1 MQLINTLSDTP
12 IQKFSFKSVDT
23 RENID
28 FTLRY
33 MPTQRSWYL
42 DFIYNNQE
50 FNGNKV
56 VLSENIL
63 RMYKNIIPIGIS
75 IIADKHIEPF
85 ALDDFSSGRVLF
97 YILNKEEVK
106 QVESD
111 IYGIYD

>member
-1 MQLINTLSDTP
+1 MEQIEMQLINTLSDTP

-42 DFIYNNQE
+42 DFTYNNQE

-56 VLSENIL
+56 VLGENIL
-63 RMYKNIIPIGIS
+63 RMYKNIIPIGVS
-75 IIADKHIEPF
+75 IIAVCRLGGMKCNPTIKF
-85 ALDDFSSGRVLF
+85 FN
-97 YILNKEEVK
+97 YIYAIFFN
-106 QVESD
+106 SC
-111 IYGIYD
+111 